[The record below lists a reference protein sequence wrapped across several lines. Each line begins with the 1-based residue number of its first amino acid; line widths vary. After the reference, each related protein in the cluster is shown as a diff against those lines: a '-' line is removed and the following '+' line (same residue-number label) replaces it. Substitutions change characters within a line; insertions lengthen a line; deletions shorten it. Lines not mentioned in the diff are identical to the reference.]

1 MKALLL
7 TDYLNL
13 EFTDM
18 PVPDIGPT
26 DVLVRVRACGIC
38 GSDVHGWDGSSGRRK
53 PPLVMGHEAAGT
65 IERVGDAVTDLAVGD
80 RVTFDSTI
88 YCGHCWFCRRGDINL
103 CENRRVMGVSPGE
116 YRQHGAFAEYVA
128 LPQHIVYPLPD
139 GLSFQHA
146 AMVEPVS
153 IAVHAINRTPL
164 ALGTSAV
171 VVGAGMIG
179 NLVVQA
185 LRIAGCSQIIAVDLD
200 QGKLD
205 LAQRVGATHG
215 VLATGDVAAAVR
227 QLTGGRGADAT
238 FEAVGIQPTV
248 QSAIESARKGGSVTL
263 VGNLAANVEF
273 PLQSV
278 VTREVTLYGSCG
290 SSGEYPECLLLIAS
304 GAFDLDAIITATVPL
319 DEGASWFQRLYDG
332 EAGLMKVIVEP

>member
-153 IAVHAINRTPL
+153 IAVHAVNRTPL

-179 NLVVQA
+179 NLVVQT

-205 LAQRVGATHG
+205 LAQQVGATHG
-215 VLATGDVAAAVR
+215 VLATEDVAAAVR
-227 QLTGGRGADAT
+227 KLTGGRGADAT

-278 VTREVTLYGSCG
+278 VTRELTLYGSCG
-290 SSGEYPECLLLIAS
+290 SSGEYPECLSLIAS
-304 GAFDLDAIITATVPL
+304 GAFDLDAIISATVPL